1 MNITKIEKIGLTK
14 HLAVMIK
21 SGITLSE
28 SIYNLAD
35 GAKSANTK
43 KVLNQI
49 GQSINNGSSFNDALE
64 KFPQIFDEFYRG
76 IIRVG
81 ESTGKLDSSL
91 GYLAEQM
98 NLDYSIEKKVK
109 GALMYPALVLSTT
122 LALGAYISLFILPKL
137 VDFFTA
143 FESKLPASTVFLL
156 KTALFMKQY
165 GVIVFSVFG
174 AVIFL
179 ITLLIQLKAVKPY
192 WHSFILRLPLFGNL
206 IKEREIARFSRN
218 LGTLIKSGLPVFEA
232 LEITAKSQTNLSYR
246 QAIEKLS
253 SSLEKGKNIAE
264 VLKNSVGSFLFPRLV
279 ADMVAVGEK
288 TGTIDESLIYVSQFY
303 EEDIEETARNLTN
316 ILEPAIL
323 VIIGLVVAF
332 MALAIISPIYQ
343 LTGAIG

>member
-1 MNITKIEKIGLTK
+1 MNISKIEKIGITK
-14 HLAVMIK
+14 HLAVMLK

-35 GAKSANTK
+35 GAKSADTK
-43 KVLNQI
+43 KILNQI
-49 GQSINNGSSFNDALE
+49 GQSINNGSSFNDALN
-64 KFPQIFDEFYRG
+64 KFPKIFDEFYRG

-81 ESTGKLDSSL
+81 ESTGRLDSSL
-91 GYLAEQM
+91 AYLAEQM

-122 LALGAYISLFILPKL
+122 IALGAYISLFILPKL

-143 FESKLPASTVFLL
+143 FESKLPASTIFLL

-165 GVIVFSVFG
+165 GVLVFSLLAIFIFVLTI
-174 AVIFL
+174 AV
-179 ITLLIQLKAVKPY
+179 QLNTIKPY
-192 WHSFILRLPLFGNL
+192 WHNFILRLPLFGNL

-232 LEITAKSQTNLSYR
+232 LEITAKSQTNIAYR
-246 QAIEKLS
+246 QAIEKLFT
-253 SSLEKGKNIAE
+253 SLEKGKNIAE
-264 VLKNSVGSFLFPRLV
+264 VIKNSVGSFLFPRLV
-279 ADMVAVGEK
+279 SDMIAVGEK